1 MISCRFNGRLG
12 NNLFQIATVLSLS
25 KEHNTYYIFDYTTWA
40 GHRGEIP
47 VDLSIFNYE
56 FNRGNFNAEHA
67 YNEIEFKYNKIVV
80 PDNVKI
86 SGFYQSWKYFEDI
99 REDLLT
105 KYYTPSIPIQNK
117 LSGYNISE
125 NSLGISVR
133 REDYIML
140 QHNHCVLSL
149 EYYQNVINKYFQD
162 NIDSIYVFSDD
173 IEWCKPVFGTD
184 VTYVTEDVGTQ
195 LFLMSKMKHLIL
207 SNSTFAWW
215 GAYLNQNNGII
226 VAPDPWFGPANLD
239 KDTSDLYYPT
249 WKIESHN
256 IKPV

>member
-12 NNLFQIATVLSLS
+12 NNLFQIATVLSLA
-25 KEHNTYYIFDYTTWA
+25 KELNTGYIFDYTTWA

-56 FNRGNFNAEHA
+56 FNRGEFIAEHA
-67 YNEIEFKYNKIVV
+67 YNEIEFKYNKIIV

-99 REDLLT
+99 REDLLST
-105 KYYTPSIPIQNK
+105 YYIPSLTVQKK
-117 LSGYNISE
+117 LSEYNISE

-149 EYYQNVINKYFQD
+149 EYYQNAIDKYFQ
-162 NIDSIYVFSDD
+162 NNVDSIYIFSDD
-173 IEWCKPVFGTD
+173 IEWCKTVFGAD
-184 VTYVTEDVGTQ
+184 VTYVTENVGTQ
-195 LFLMSKMKHLIL
+195 LFLMCKMKHLIL

-215 GAYLNQNNGII
+215 GAYLNQCNGII
-226 VAPDPWFGPANLD
+226 VAPNPWFGPYNVS

-249 WKIESHN
+249 WKIESH
-256 IKPV
+256 IVKTV